1 VVRTSARPA
10 GHSRRSGRRRPFA
23 DARTLP
29 LVVGGALVVLV
40 AGGGARVA
48 WRAVRGHSYFVVQ
61 RIEVRGAERVPPA
74 EIRARAGIP
83 EGGTIWRVDLEAVR
97 RRVLRH
103 PWVADVEVRREP
115 PDAVVIAVRE
125 RELVAVLS
133 DGGARV
139 GVDRHGHAFA
149 VLPPAVTDSVP
160 GITGV
165 SVGDGGEVGGGAAGS
180 PHTLRAV
187 ARLLRVL
194 GPRHHVRT
202 VHVDTDTGVTLR
214 MGADG
219 AIPVAFGWGAWHA
232 KRRRLDAVLG
242 VWAGREDD
250 LRAIS
255 VAGADQVVVR
265 LRRGAT

>member
-1 VVRTSARPA
+1 V
-10 GHSRRSGRRRPFA
+10 
-23 DARTLP
+23 
-29 LVVGGALVVLV
+29 LVVLV
-40 AGGGARVA
+40 GGGGVRVA
-48 WRAVRGHSYFVVQ
+48 WRAVRGHSYFVVH
-61 RIEVRGAERVPPA
+61 RIEVQGVERVPTA

-83 EGGTIWRVDLEAVR
+83 VGGTIWLVDLEAVR
-97 RRVLRH
+97 RKVLRH
-103 PWVADVEVRREP
+103 PWVADVQVRREP

-125 RELVAVLS
+125 RELVGAVS
-133 DGGARV
+133 DGDARI

-149 VLPPAVTDSVP
+149 VLPLAVADSVP

-165 SVGDGGEVGGGAAGS
+165 SVGDGAEVGGAAAAG

-194 GPRHHVRT
+194 GPRHRVRT
-202 VHVDTDTGVTLR
+202 VHVDAETGVTLR
-214 MGADG
+214 MRAGG
-219 AIPVAFGWGAWHA
+219 EIPVAFGWGAWHV

-255 VAGADQVVVR
+255 VAGGDQVVVR